1 MREDVAP
8 SRCASL
14 DPGLMLQ
21 SFSERR
27 MAKWS
32 HRVKIV
38 IALLA
43 AIVVLVDA
51 VSSEKAP

>member
-1 MREDVAP
+1 
-8 SRCASL
+8 
-14 DPGLMLQ
+14 
-21 SFSERR
+21 
-27 MAKWS
+27 
-32 HRVKIV
+32 VKIV